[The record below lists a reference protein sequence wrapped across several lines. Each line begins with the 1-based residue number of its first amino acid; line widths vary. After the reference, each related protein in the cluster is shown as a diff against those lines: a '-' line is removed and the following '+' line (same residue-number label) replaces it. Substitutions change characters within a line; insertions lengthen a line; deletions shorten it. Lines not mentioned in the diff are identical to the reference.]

1 MPLQNLPKELPNVQ
15 VSDTTDDESSNT
27 VDSIIIFS
35 TLMIYRSKA
44 PLRIGLAG
52 GGTDVSP
59 YSDLYGGAIL
69 NATISLYAHATL
81 EPLTDKKIILTATD
95 RQEELIFD
103 WSKELPINGKLDLLK
118 GVYNR
123 IQKDQGMQGGFKL
136 STHVDAPAGSGLGT
150 SSTLVVAI
158 IGVFA
163 EMLRLPFGEYD
174 MAHYAYDIERK
185 DLKLAGGKQD
195 QYAATFGGVNYM
207 EFYENEK
214 VVVNPLRIKQQYL
227 FELENNLLLYY
238 TATSRDSG
246 KIIEQQAKNVEGKKE
261 SSIEAMHQ
269 LKQQAMMMK
278 EALLKGR
285 LNEIGEILD
294 FGFQQKRKMAE
305 GISNSL
311 MEDIYETAKTSGA
324 SGGKIS
330 GAGGGGFMIFY
341 CPGNTKYA
349 VMQSLEKF
357 GGKTRNYQFVEH
369 GLTTWTI

>member
-1 MPLQNLPKELPNVQ
+1 
-15 VSDTTDDESSNT
+15 
-27 VDSIIIFS
+27 
-35 TLMIYRSKA
+35 MIYRSKA

-95 RQEELIFD
+95 RKEELIFD
-103 WSKELPINGKLDLLK
+103 WASELPITGKLDLMK

-123 IQKDQGMQGGFKL
+123 IQKDYGLQGGFKL

-150 SSTLVVAI
+150 SSTLVVAL

-163 EMLRLPFGEYD
+163 EMLRLPLGEYD

-185 DLKLAGGKQD
+185 DLKFAGGKQD

-207 EFYENEK
+207 EFFADDK

-238 TATSRDSG
+238 TDTSRDSG
-246 KIIEQQAKNVEGKKE
+246 KIIEQQAKNVTNNKE

-269 LKQQAMMMK
+269 LKQQALMMK
-278 EALLKGR
+278 EALLTGR
-285 LNEIGEILD
+285 LKEIGEILD
-294 FGFQQKRKMAE
+294 YGFQQKRKMAE

-311 MEDIYETAKTSGA
+311 MEEIYETAKASGA